1 MSIPENGD
9 NMIAHGT
16 RVTVHGKTGVIVT
29 SRDTHGHV
37 EYMIAFDGTPHVLMW
52 IHANVVFVIK

>member
-1 MSIPENGD
+1 
-9 NMIAHGT
+9 MIAHGT